1 MYDDVMY
8 YYHVF
13 PIGLQELAPR
23 HYICTIDEYFL
34 TVDLL
39 PKCKKFFFLKDSSTQ
54 KFYLIIFFY

>member
-1 MYDDVMY
+1 MYMYDDVMY

-39 PKCKKFFFLKDSSTQ
+39 PTERKGNTCIDWDTWTEVE
-54 KFYLIIFFY
+54 

>member
-39 PKCKKFFFLKDSSTQ
+39 PTEKNG
-54 KFYLIIFFY
+54 